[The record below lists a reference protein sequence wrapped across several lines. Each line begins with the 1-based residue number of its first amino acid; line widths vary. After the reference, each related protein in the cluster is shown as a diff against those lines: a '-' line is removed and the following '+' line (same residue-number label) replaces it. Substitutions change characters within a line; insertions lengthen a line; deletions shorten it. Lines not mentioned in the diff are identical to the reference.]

1 MALPVRL
8 CLLYLPVYYTR
19 KEQPMFS
26 CSYVPGFISLFIGRF
41 YYLVLVLKSE
51 TVCDVADEVLNV
63 GYDALGGK

>member
-1 MALPVRL
+1 
-8 CLLYLPVYYTR
+8 
-19 KEQPMFS
+19 MFS